1 MLEAQIKQGS
11 YLMSNKNHHATLL
24 YPAMLGL
31 MLALGWGQASADEG
45 QLQVSESV
53 TLNASSA
60 AVWALIGDF
69 NGLYRWHPAVVN
81 STLEGDRSKA
91 GSVRILALGNGARIV
106 ERQQSH
112 NDAQHSYGYQI
123 LYSPLPISGYES
135 QIMITDKGAKR
146 CEVTW
151 SSSFN
156 AAGAPDT
163 KAEEI
168 IRGIY
173 KGGLDNLAGLFN

>member
-1 MLEAQIKQGS
+1 M
-11 YLMSNKNHHATLL
+11 MSHNNRRATGLGHALL
-24 YPAMLGL
+24 S
-31 MLALGWGQASADEG
+31 LALLFGWGQASADAG

-60 AVWALIGDF
+60 AVWSIVGDF
-69 NGLYRWHPAVVN
+69 SGLYRWHPAVVN
-81 STLEGDRSKA
+81 STLNGDRSKA
-91 GSVRILALGNGARIV
+91 GSIRVLTLGNGANIV

-135 QIMITDKGAKR
+135 QIMVTDMGAKR

-156 AAGAPDT
+156 AVGVPDA
-163 KAEEI
+163 KAEGI

-173 KGGLDNLAGLFN
+173 KGGLDNLAKLFN